1 MGWFKIEGI
10 GLMRFYYQR
19 AAVFVCS
26 VVLAAAAGSASASP
40 QDGAS
45 HAAEQVQ
52 SSVVSNGRDDRY
64 LFLESPQAAA
74 AAAPAQRRARRTAA
88 KPRAVAVASGRP
100 SPTLVSE
107 ARKHLGTNP
116 TGRARLWCG
125 AFMDMVLRRTGHAG
139 GGNVARAYASYG
151 ARVSGPKVGA
161 IAVLRRG
168 RGGHVGV
175 VAGVDP
181 NGNPILISGNHG
193 NTVAEAVY
201 PRSRIIAYV
210 VPEG

>member
-1 MGWFKIEGI
+1 
-10 GLMRFYYQR
+10 MRYHYLP
-19 AAVFVCS
+19 AAIVLGS
-26 VVLAAAAGSASASP
+26 VVLAAAGGSASASP
-40 QDGAS
+40 ANGAQG
-45 HAAEQVQ
+45 AAEQVQ
-52 SSVVSNGRDDRY
+52 SSVASNGRDDRY
-64 LFLESPQAAA
+64 PFLESPQAAA
-74 AAAPAQRRARRTAA
+74 AAAPAPRRARRSVAKAKAA
-88 KPRAVAVASGRP
+88 APAVSGRGRGRA

-125 AFMDMVLRRTGHAG
+125 AFMDMVLKRTGHAG

>member
-1 MGWFKIEGI
+1 
-10 GLMRFYYQR
+10 MRYHYLP
-19 AAVFVCS
+19 AAIMLGS
-26 VVLAAAAGSASASP
+26 VVLADAGGSASANP
-40 QDGAS
+40 ANGAQG
-45 HAAEQVQ
+45 AAGQVQ
-52 SSVVSNGRDDRY
+52 SSVTSNGRDDRY
-64 LFLESPQAAA
+64 PFLESPQAAA
-74 AAAPAQRRARRTAA
+74 AAAPASKRARRTADTA
-88 KPRAVAVASGRP
+88 KASPPTTGRA

-107 ARKHLGTNP
+107 ARKYLGTNP

-125 AFMDMVLRRTGHAG
+125 AFMDMVLKRTGHAG
-139 GGNVARAYASYG
+139 GGNLARAYASYG
-151 ARVSGPKVGA
+151 ARVPGPKVGA

-193 NTVAEAVY
+193 NTVAEAAY